1 MASSKK
7 KKKQKRNL
15 LLLVLVLVLLVACY
29 FLVTFANKKAEEK
42 KEEETASE
50 QLDPLVGMEEDDV
63 RSITV
68 TSDENGELEFT
79 RAAADSDWVLT
90 GYEDM
95 PIRST
100 MLTNLLSNTATLN
113 PTNEVTQDL
122 KDLASYGLEVPQFT
136 VTVSTDSDSATFY
149 VGNKNDYTGGYYVYQ
164 EGNDHVY
171 LVSGVLYSALN
182 HTAFDYCDETV
193 TAFNSENAVEVKV
206 TSPTGNFDLRKYND
220 VRPDI
225 TWCTALVWYRTDEN
239 GAEQVSDS
247 EQCANYLE
255 ALSKLSA
262 GDCVGYTDADTELE
276 SLGLTDLQATRLDL
290 TVTNDDKEEVTTT
303 YWISPKTEDGT
314 YYFRSSDGK
323 GVYKINAEDVDTVL
337 AYTAKSFWNTGFS
350 LVNID
355 TVNSLDVTID
365 GVTTTM
371 SITREEVETE
381 AETETD
387 TETDTDTE
395 GESESET
402 ETAAA
407 EPQTETVCTYCING
421 EEVEED
427 TFKNV
432 YRNIVGTYGE
442 RTFADGE
449 EPVAVDPH
457 MTIVFHTTL
466 ESFPEVTIQYTYY
479 NSDYYE
485 ATVNGETRF
494 LVNRNAISNMEEA
507 LNTAMQD

>member
-1 MASSKK
+1 MASSSKK
-7 KKKQKRNL
+7 KKKTRNL
-15 LLLVLVLVLLVACY
+15 LLLVLILVLLVACY

-68 TSDENGELEFT
+68 TSSENGELEFT
-79 RAAADSDWVLT
+79 RTDADSDWVLK

-95 PIRST
+95 PVRST

-122 KDLASYGLEVPQFT
+122 NDLASYGLESPQFT
-136 VTVSTDSDSATFY
+136 VTVATDSDSATFY

-182 HTAFDYCDETV
+182 HTAYDYCDENV
-193 TAFNSENAVEVKV
+193 TAFDSENAVEVKV
-206 TSPTGNFDLRKYND
+206 TSPTENFDLRKYSD
-220 VRPDI
+220 VRQDI
-225 TWCTALVWYRTDEN
+225 TWCTSLVWYLTDET

-255 ALSKLSA
+255 ALSNLSA
-262 GDCVGYTDADTELE
+262 GDCVGYTDAETELE
-276 SLGLTDLQATRLDL
+276 SFGLTDAQATRLDL

-314 YYFRSSDGK
+314 YYFRSSDGN
-323 GVYKINAEDVDTVL
+323 GIYKINVENADAVL

-355 TVNSLDVTID
+355 TVNSVDITID

-371 SITREEVETE
+371 SITREEVEVEDETE
-381 AETETD
+381 A
-387 TETDTDTE
+387 ETDTDT
-395 GESESET
+395 ESESET
-402 ETAAA
+402 ETADA
-407 EPQTETVCTYCING
+407 ESKTETVCTYYING
-421 EEVEED
+421 EEVEEN

-449 EPVAVDPH
+449 EPAAVDPH
-457 MTIVFHTTL
+457 MTIVFHTTM
-466 ESFPEVTIQYTYY
+466 ESFPEVTIQYTYF

-494 LVNRNAISNMEEA
+494 LVNRNAISNIEES
-507 LNTAMQD
+507 LNTAMQE

>member
-7 KKKQKRNL
+7 KKKTRNL
-15 LLLVLVLVLLVACY
+15 LLLVLLLVLLVACY

-68 TSDENGELEFT
+68 TSEEDGELEFT
-79 RAAADSDWVLT
+79 RTDADSDWVLT

-95 PIRST
+95 PVRST

-122 KDLASYGLEVPQFT
+122 NDRVSYGLESPQFT

-164 EGNDHVY
+164 EGNDHIY

-182 HTAFDYCDETV
+182 HTAYDYCDENV
-193 TAFNSENAVEVKV
+193 TAFDSENAVEVKV
-206 TSPTGNFDLRKYND
+206 TSQTENFDLRKYSD
-220 VRPDI
+220 VRQDI
-225 TWCTALVWYRTDEN
+225 TWCTSLVWYLTDEN
-239 GAEQVSDS
+239 GVEQVSDS
-247 EQCANYLE
+247 EQCANYLD
-255 ALSKLSA
+255 ALSNLSA

-303 YWISPKTEDGT
+303 YWISPKTEDDT

-323 GVYKINAEDVDTVL
+323 GVYKINAENVDTVL
-337 AYTAKSFWNTGFS
+337 TYTAKSFWNTGFS

-355 TVNSLDVTID
+355 TVNSLDITID

-371 SITREEVETE
+371 SITREEVEVE
-381 AETETD
+381 AETEEE

-395 GESESET
+395 AESEAESET
-402 ETAAA
+402 EEA
-407 EPQTETVCTYCING
+407 EPQTETVCTYYING
-421 EEVEED
+421 AEVEED
-427 TFKNV
+427 TFKTV

-457 MTIVFHTTL
+457 MSIVFHTTL
-466 ESFPEVTIQYTYY
+466 ENFPEVTIQYTYF

-494 LVNRNAISNMEEA
+494 LVNRNAISNIEEA